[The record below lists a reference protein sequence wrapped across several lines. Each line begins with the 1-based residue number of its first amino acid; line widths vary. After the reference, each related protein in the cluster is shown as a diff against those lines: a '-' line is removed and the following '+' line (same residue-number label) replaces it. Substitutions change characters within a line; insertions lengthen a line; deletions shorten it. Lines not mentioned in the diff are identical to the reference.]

1 MTHVLIVA
9 ALLMPLLSTGALA
22 QSSGASIVE
31 EALEGVREDQA
42 RDADRVRRMVDEA
55 VQGSEAAQSG
65 RDTVNP
71 QAPET
76 LRRLA
81 DPRAPG
87 ALPVGYQVED
97 LLDRPVEDGTGTRI
111 GVVRDLVLDEAS
123 GIARAMVA
131 FEPMF
136 DQPGKTAV
144 VPIESLTT
152 ATARG
157 SGYVMQLTS
166 IAFARMPA
174 YVRREAVWR
183 RQDG

>member
-1 MTHVLIVA
+1 MHHVLIVA
-9 ALLMPLLSTGALA
+9 MLLLPMLATGARA

-31 EALEGVREDQA
+31 EALQGVREDQA

-55 VQGSEAAQSG
+55 VQGSETAQSG
-65 RDTVNP
+65 EDTVNP
-71 QAPET
+71 EAPPT
-76 LRRLA
+76 LRPLA
-81 DPRAPG
+81 DPKAPG
-87 ALPVGYQVED
+87 ALPVGYQAEE

-111 GVVRDLVLDEAS
+111 GVVRDLVRDETS

-136 DQPGKTAV
+136 AQPGKTAV
-144 VPIESLTT
+144 VPIESLTK

-157 SGYVMQLTS
+157 DGYVMELTS

-174 YVRREAVWR
+174 YVQRDAVWQR
-183 RQDG
+183 RDG